1 MFPLTIRAKRSRRSG
16 FVLITMALAS
26 VGTLAVVG
34 LAVDVGRLYVI
45 RNELQSY
52 TDAAALS
59 AALKLNG
66 TSSGLTAANAA
77 LTAMSN
83 KWNFATA
90 AVATGTLVFGQTA
103 TGPWD
108 AAPASAAGYTF
119 TKVTARVAAPIYF
132 LTVLAGQK
140 TQNVSAVS
148 TAAQIARSS

>member
-1 MFPLTIRAKRSRRSG
+1 MFPLTMRPSAHRRSG
-16 FVLITMALAS
+16 LCLSRWRWLRRYTRR
-26 VGTLAVVG
+26 VG

-90 AVATGTLVFGQTA
+90 AVATGTLVFGQA
-103 TGPWD
+103 VTGPWVMR
-108 AAPASAAGYTF
+108 PRHRRP
-119 TKVTARVAAPIYF
+119 VTHSPR
-132 LTVLAGQK
+132 
-140 TQNVSAVS
+140 
-148 TAAQIARSS
+148 